1 MTLDMDFAD
10 IRVYPTAKFPGLII
24 LRLRQQGT
32 PRVLDVVANL
42 IRLLEQ
48 EPLERHLWIVEET
61 RIRSQK

>member
-1 MTLDMDFAD
+1 
-10 IRVYPTAKFPGLII
+10 
-24 LRLRQQGT
+24 
-32 PRVLDVVANL
+32 LDVVANL